1 MELRLPN
8 ITATDTAGRLNQLQR
23 YLYALVEQL
32 NWEMGTASSLPAT
45 QSVTVPKAAPE
56 ETFSAIKSLIIKSAD
71 IIEAYSDK
79 ITQTLE
85 GKYVAQSQFGTF
97 TEETNQVLE
106 QTATNVEQ
114 LFSNLQRM
122 ESSLGGIES
131 TLIGVNA
138 YLRSGLLYYD
148 ESGVPIYGLEVGQQT
163 QVDGETV
170 FNKYARFTAGKLSFY
185 DANDN
190 EVAYISDYKL
200 HITNVEVGGTLRQG
214 HFQDSTQADGSI
226 VTKFFR

>member
-1 MELRLPN
+1 MDLRLPN
-8 ITATDTAGRLNQLQR
+8 ITAPDTAGKLNQLQR

-32 NWEMGTASSLPAT
+32 NWELGTASAPAT
-45 QSVTVPKAAPE
+45 PQTIAAPTPAPA
-56 ETFSAIKSLIIKSAD
+56 ETFSSIKSLIIKSAD
-71 IIEAYSDK
+71 IVQAYSDK

-85 GKYVAQSQFGTF
+85 GKYVAQSEFGTF
-97 TEETNQVLE
+97 SEETAQVLE
-106 QTATNVEQ
+106 QTSKEVEQ
-114 LFSNLQRM
+114 LFSNLQR
-122 ESSLGGIES
+122 IES

-148 ESGVPIYGLEVGQQT
+148 AGGVPVYGLEVGQQT
-163 QVDGETV
+163 QVDGQTV

-185 DANDN
+185 DANAN

>member
-8 ITATDTAGRLNQLQR
+8 ITATDTAGKLNQLQR

-32 NWEMGTASSLPAT
+32 NWEMGTSASPTAQT
-45 QSVTVPKAAPE
+45 VTAPKPAPE
-56 ETFSAIKSLIIKSAD
+56 QTFSSIKSLIIKSAD

-97 TEETNQVLE
+97 TEETAQVLE
-106 QTATNVEQ
+106 QTSTEVAQ
-114 LFSNLQRM
+114 LFSNLQR
-122 ESSLGGIES
+122 IES

-148 ESGVPIYGLEVGQQT
+148 DSGVPVYGLEVGQQT
-163 QVDGETV
+163 QVEGETV

>member
-1 MELRLPN
+1 MDLRLPN
-8 ITATDTAGRLNQLQR
+8 ITAPDTAGKLNQLQR

-32 NWEMGTASSLPAT
+32 NWELGTASAPAT
-45 QSVTVPKAAPE
+45 PQTIAAPTPAPA
-56 ETFSAIKSLIIKSAD
+56 ETFSSIKSLIIKSAD
-71 IIEAYSDK
+71 IVQAYSDK

-85 GKYVAQSQFGTF
+85 GKYVAQSEFGTF
-97 TEETNQVLE
+97 SEETAQVLE
-106 QTATNVEQ
+106 QTSKEVEQ
-114 LFSNLQRM
+114 LFSNLQR
-122 ESSLGGIES
+122 IES

-148 ESGVPIYGLEVGQQT
+148 AGGVPVYGLEVGQQT

>member
-1 MELRLPN
+1 MDLRLPN
-8 ITATDTAGRLNQLQR
+8 ITAPDTAGKLNQLQR

-32 NWEMGTASSLPAT
+32 NWELGTASAPAT
-45 QSVTVPKAAPE
+45 PQTIAAPTPAPA
-56 ETFSAIKSLIIKSAD
+56 ETFSSIKSLIIKSAD
-71 IIEAYSDK
+71 IVQAYSDK

-85 GKYVAQSQFGTF
+85 GKYVAQSEFGTF
-97 TEETNQVLE
+97 SEETAQVLE
-106 QTATNVEQ
+106 QTSKEVEQ
-114 LFSNLQRM
+114 LFSNLQR
-122 ESSLGGIES
+122 IES

-148 ESGVPIYGLEVGQQT
+148 AGGVPVYGLEVGQQT
-163 QVDGETV
+163 QVDGQTV

>member
-1 MELRLPN
+1 MDLRLPN
-8 ITATDTAGRLNQLQR
+8 ITAPDTAGKLNQLQR

-32 NWEMGTASSLPAT
+32 NWELGTSSSSAPQTVALPK
-45 QSVTVPKAAPE
+45 PAPA
-56 ETFSAIKSLIIKSAD
+56 ETFSSIKSLIIKSAD
-71 IIEAYSDK
+71 IVQAYSDK

-85 GKYVAQSQFGTF
+85 GKYVAQSEFGTF
-97 TEETNQVLE
+97 TEETAQTLE
-106 QTATNVEQ
+106 QTSREVEQ
-114 LFSNLQRM
+114 LFSNLQR
-122 ESSLGGIES
+122 IES

-148 ESGVPIYGLEVGQQT
+148 DSGVPIYGLEVGQQT
-163 QVDGETV
+163 QVDGQTV

-200 HITNVEVGGTLRQG
+200 HITNVEVGGTYRQG

>member
-1 MELRLPN
+1 MDLRLPN
-8 ITATDTAGRLNQLQR
+8 ITAPDTAGKLNQLQR

-32 NWEMGTASSLPAT
+32 NWELGTASAPAT
-45 QSVTVPKAAPE
+45 PQTIAAPTPAPA
-56 ETFSAIKSLIIKSAD
+56 ETFSSIKSLIIKSAD
-71 IIEAYSDK
+71 IVQAYGDK

-85 GKYVAQSQFGTF
+85 GKYVAQSEFGTF
-97 TEETNQVLE
+97 TEETAQVLE
-106 QTATNVEQ
+106 QTSKEVEQ
-114 LFSNLQRM
+114 LFSNLQR
-122 ESSLGGIES
+122 IES

-148 ESGVPIYGLEVGQQT
+148 AGGVPVYGLEVGQQT
-163 QVDGETV
+163 QVDGQTV

>member
-1 MELRLPN
+1 MDLRLPN
-8 ITATDTAGRLNQLQR
+8 ITAPDTAGKLNQLQR

-32 NWEMGTASSLPAT
+32 NWELGTASAPAT
-45 QSVTVPKAAPE
+45 PQTIAAPTPAPA
-56 ETFSAIKSLIIKSAD
+56 ETFSSIKSLIIKSAD
-71 IIEAYSDK
+71 IVQAYGDK

-85 GKYVAQSQFGTF
+85 GKYVAQSEFGTF
-97 TEETNQVLE
+97 SEETAQVLE
-106 QTATNVEQ
+106 QTSKEVEQ
-114 LFSNLQRM
+114 LFSNLQR
-122 ESSLGGIES
+122 IES

-148 ESGVPIYGLEVGQQT
+148 AGGVPVYGLEVGQQT
-163 QVDGETV
+163 QVDGQTV

>member
-1 MELRLPN
+1 MDLRLPN
-8 ITATDTAGRLNQLQR
+8 ITAPDTAGKLNQLQR

-32 NWEMGTASSLPAT
+32 NWELGTASAPAT
-45 QSVTVPKAAPE
+45 PQTIAAPTPAPA
-56 ETFSAIKSLIIKSAD
+56 ETFSSIKSLIIKSAD
-71 IIEAYSDK
+71 IVQAYSDK

-85 GKYVAQSQFGTF
+85 GKYVAQSEFGTF
-97 TEETNQVLE
+97 SEETAQVLE
-106 QTATNVEQ
+106 QTSKEVEQ
-114 LFSNLQRM
+114 LFSNLQR
-122 ESSLGGIES
+122 IES

-148 ESGVPIYGLEVGQQT
+148 AGGVPVYGLEVGQQT
-163 QVDGETV
+163 QVDGQTV

-200 HITNVEVGGTLRQG
+200 HIKIGRAHV
-214 HFQDSTQADGSI
+214 
-226 VTKFFR
+226 

>member
-1 MELRLPN
+1 MDLRLPN
-8 ITATDTAGRLNQLQR
+8 LTATDTAGKLNQLQR

-32 NWEMGTASSLPAT
+32 NWELGTASAPAT
-45 QSVTVPKAAPE
+45 PQTIAAPTPAPA
-56 ETFSAIKSLIIKSAD
+56 ETFSSIKSLIIKSAD
-71 IIEAYSDK
+71 IVQAYGDK
-79 ITQTLE
+79 ITQTLA
-85 GKYVAQSQFGTF
+85 GKYVAQSEFGTF
-97 TEETNQVLE
+97 TEETVQVLE
-106 QTATNVEQ
+106 QTSKEVEQ
-114 LFSNLQRM
+114 LFSNLQR
-122 ESSLGGIES
+122 IES

-148 ESGVPIYGLEVGQQT
+148 AGGVPVYGLEVGQQT
-163 QVDGETV
+163 QVDGQTV

-200 HITNVEVGGTLRQG
+200 HITNVEVGGTYRQG

>member
-1 MELRLPN
+1 
-8 ITATDTAGRLNQLQR
+8 
-23 YLYALVEQL
+23 
-32 NWEMGTASSLPAT
+32 MGTSSSSAPQTVALPK
-45 QSVTVPKAAPE
+45 PAPA
-56 ETFSAIKSLIIKSAD
+56 ETFSSIKSLIIKSAD
-71 IIEAYSDK
+71 IVQAYSDK

-85 GKYVAQSQFGTF
+85 GKYVAQSEFGTF
-97 TEETNQVLE
+97 SEETAQVLE
-106 QTATNVEQ
+106 QTSKEVEQ
-114 LFSNLQRM
+114 LFSNLQR
-122 ESSLGGIES
+122 IES

-148 ESGVPIYGLEVGQQT
+148 AGGVPVYGLEVGQQT
-163 QVDGETV
+163 QVDGQTV

-214 HFQDSTQADGSI
+214 HFQDSTQADGSV

>member
-1 MELRLPN
+1 MDLRLPN
-8 ITATDTAGRLNQLQR
+8 ITAPDTAGKLNQLQR

-32 NWEMGTASSLPAT
+32 NWELGASAPSAPQT
-45 QSVTVPKAAPE
+45 IAAPKPAPA
-56 ETFSAIKSLIIKSAD
+56 ETFSSIKSLIIKSAD

-85 GKYVAQSQFGTF
+85 GKYVAQSEFGTF
-97 TEETNQVLE
+97 TEETAQTLE
-106 QTATNVEQ
+106 QTAREVTQ
-114 LFSNLQRM
+114 LFSNLQR
-122 ESSLGGIES
+122 IES

-148 ESGVPIYGLEVGQQT
+148 DSGVPIYGLEVGQQT

-190 EVAYISDYKL
+190 EVAYISDYQL
-200 HITNVEVGGTLRQG
+200 HITNVEVGGTYRQG
-214 HFQDSTQADGSI
+214 HFQDSTQADGSVI
-226 VTKFFR
+226 TKFFR

>member
-32 NWEMGTASSLPAT
+32 NWEMGTSPSPTT
-45 QSVTVPKAAPE
+45 QTVTVPKPVPE
-56 ETFSAIKSLIIKSAD
+56 ETFSSIKSLIIKSAD

-79 ITQTLE
+79 ISQTLE

-97 TEETNQVLE
+97 TEETALSLE

-148 ESGVPIYGLEVGQQT
+148 DSGVPIYGLEVGQQT
-163 QVDGETV
+163 QLDGETV

-200 HITNVEVGGTLRQG
+200 HITNVEVGGTFRQG

>member
-1 MELRLPN
+1 MDLRLPN
-8 ITATDTAGRLNQLQR
+8 LTAPDTAGKLNQLQR

-32 NWEMGTASSLPAT
+32 NWELGTASAPAT
-45 QSVTVPKAAPE
+45 PQTIAAPTPAPE
-56 ETFSAIKSLIIKSAD
+56 ETFSSIKSLIIKSAD
-71 IIEAYSDK
+71 IVQAYGDK

-85 GKYVAQSQFGTF
+85 GKYVAQSEFGTF
-97 TEETNQVLE
+97 TEETAQTLE
-106 QTATNVEQ
+106 QTSKEVEQ
-114 LFSNLQRM
+114 LFSNLQR
-122 ESSLGGIES
+122 IES

-148 ESGVPIYGLEVGQQT
+148 AGGVPVYGLEVGQQT
-163 QVDGETV
+163 QVDGQTV

-200 HITNVEVGGTLRQG
+200 HITNVEVGGTYRQG
-214 HFQDSTQADGSI
+214 HFQDSTQADGSV

>member
-1 MELRLPN
+1 MDLRLPN
-8 ITATDTAGRLNQLQR
+8 ITAPDTAGKLNQLQR

-32 NWEMGTASSLPAT
+32 NWELGTASAPAT
-45 QSVTVPKAAPE
+45 PQTIAAPTPAPA
-56 ETFSAIKSLIIKSAD
+56 ETFSSIKSLIIKSAD
-71 IIEAYSDK
+71 IVQAYSDK

-85 GKYVAQSQFGTF
+85 GKYVAQSEFGTF
-97 TEETNQVLE
+97 SEETAQVLE
-106 QTATNVEQ
+106 QTSKEVEQ
-114 LFSNLQRM
+114 LFSNLQR
-122 ESSLGGIES
+122 IES

-148 ESGVPIYGLEVGQQT
+148 AGGVPVYGLEVGQQT
-163 QVDGETV
+163 QVDGQTV

-185 DANDN
+185 AANDN

>member
-1 MELRLPN
+1 MDLRLPN
-8 ITATDTAGRLNQLQR
+8 ITAPDTAGKLNQLQR

-32 NWEMGTASSLPAT
+32 NWELGTSSSSAPQTVALPK
-45 QSVTVPKAAPE
+45 PAPA
-56 ETFSAIKSLIIKSAD
+56 ETFSSIKSLIIKSAD
-71 IIEAYSDK
+71 IVQAYSDK

-85 GKYVAQSQFGTF
+85 GKYVAQSEFGTYS
-97 TEETNQVLE
+97 EETAQVLE
-106 QTATNVEQ
+106 QTSREVEQ
-114 LFSNLQRM
+114 LFSNLQR
-122 ESSLGGIES
+122 IES

-148 ESGVPIYGLEVGQQT
+148 DSGVPIYGLEVGQQT
-163 QVDGETV
+163 QVDGQTV

-200 HITNVEVGGTLRQG
+200 HITNVEVGGTYRQG

>member
-1 MELRLPN
+1 MDLRLPN
-8 ITATDTAGRLNQLQR
+8 ITAPDTAGKLNQLQR

-32 NWEMGTASSLPAT
+32 NWELGTASAPAT
-45 QSVTVPKAAPE
+45 PQTIAAPTPAPA
-56 ETFSAIKSLIIKSAD
+56 ETFSSIKSLIIKSAD
-71 IIEAYSDK
+71 IVQAYSDK

-85 GKYVAQSQFGTF
+85 GKYVAQSEFGTF
-97 TEETNQVLE
+97 SEETAQVLE
-106 QTATNVEQ
+106 QTSKEVEQ
-114 LFSNLQRM
+114 HFSNLQR
-122 ESSLGGIES
+122 IES

-148 ESGVPIYGLEVGQQT
+148 AGGAPIYGLEVGQQT

-190 EVAYISDYKL
+190 EVAYISGYKL
-200 HITNVEVGGTLRQG
+200 HITNVGVGGTLRQG

>member
-1 MELRLPN
+1 MDLRLPN
-8 ITATDTAGRLNQLQR
+8 ITAPDTAGKLNQLQR

-32 NWEMGTASSLPAT
+32 NWELGTASAPAT
-45 QSVTVPKAAPE
+45 PQTIAAPTPAPA
-56 ETFSAIKSLIIKSAD
+56 ETFSSIKSLIIKSAD
-71 IIEAYSDK
+71 IVQAYSDK

-85 GKYVAQSQFGTF
+85 GKYVAQSEFGTF
-97 TEETNQVLE
+97 TEETAQVLA
-106 QTATNVEQ
+106 QTSKEVEQ
-114 LFSNLQRM
+114 LFSNLQR
-122 ESSLGGIES
+122 IES

-148 ESGVPIYGLEVGQQT
+148 AGGVPVYGLEVGQQT
-163 QVDGETV
+163 QVDGQTV

>member
-1 MELRLPN
+1 MDLRLPN
-8 ITATDTAGRLNQLQR
+8 ITAPDTAGKLNQLQR

-32 NWEMGTASSLPAT
+32 NWELGTASAPAT
-45 QSVTVPKAAPE
+45 PQTIAAPTPAPA
-56 ETFSAIKSLIIKSAD
+56 ETFSSIKSLIIKSAD
-71 IIEAYSDK
+71 IVQAYSDK

-85 GKYVAQSQFGTF
+85 GKYVAQSEFGTF
-97 TEETNQVLE
+97 SEETAQVLE
-106 QTATNVEQ
+106 QTSKEVEQ
-114 LFSNLQRM
+114 LFSNLQR
-122 ESSLGGIES
+122 IES

-148 ESGVPIYGLEVGQQT
+148 AGGVPVYGLEVGQQT
-163 QVDGETV
+163 QVDGQTV

-200 HITNVEVGGTLRQG
+200 HITNVEVGGTYRQG

>member
-1 MELRLPN
+1 MDLRLPN
-8 ITATDTAGRLNQLQR
+8 ITAPDTAGKLNQLQR

-32 NWEMGTASSLPAT
+32 NWELGTSSSSAPQTVALPK
-45 QSVTVPKAAPE
+45 PAPA
-56 ETFSAIKSLIIKSAD
+56 ETFSSIKSLIIKSAD
-71 IIEAYSDK
+71 IVQAYSDK

-85 GKYVAQSQFGTF
+85 GKYVAQSEFGTF
-97 TEETNQVLE
+97 SEETAQVLE
-106 QTATNVEQ
+106 QTSKEVEQ
-114 LFSNLQRM
+114 LFSNLQR
-122 ESSLGGIES
+122 IES

-148 ESGVPIYGLEVGQQT
+148 AGGVPVYGLEVGQQT
-163 QVDGETV
+163 QVDGQTV

>member
-1 MELRLPN
+1 MDLRLPN
-8 ITATDTAGRLNQLQR
+8 ITAPDTAGKLNQLQR

-32 NWEMGTASSLPAT
+32 NWELGTASAPAT
-45 QSVTVPKAAPE
+45 PQTIAAPTPAPA
-56 ETFSAIKSLIIKSAD
+56 ETFSSIKSLIIKSAD
-71 IIEAYSDK
+71 IVQAYSDK

-85 GKYVAQSQFGTF
+85 GKYVAQSEFGTF
-97 TEETNQVLE
+97 TEETAQVLE
-106 QTATNVEQ
+106 QTSKEAEQ
-114 LFSNLQRM
+114 LFSNLQR
-122 ESSLGGIES
+122 IES

-148 ESGVPIYGLEVGQQT
+148 AGGVPVYGLEVGQQT
-163 QVDGETV
+163 QVDGQTV

>member
-1 MELRLPN
+1 MDLRLPN
-8 ITATDTAGRLNQLQR
+8 ITAPDTAGKLNQLQR

-32 NWEMGTASSLPAT
+32 NWELGTASAPAT
-45 QSVTVPKAAPE
+45 PQTIAAPTPAPA
-56 ETFSAIKSLIIKSAD
+56 ETFSSIKSLIIKSAD
-71 IIEAYSDK
+71 IVQAYSDK

-85 GKYVAQSQFGTF
+85 GKYVAQSEFGTF
-97 TEETNQVLE
+97 SEETAQVLE
-106 QTATNVEQ
+106 QTSKEVEQ
-114 LFSNLQRM
+114 LFSNLQR
-122 ESSLGGIES
+122 IES

-148 ESGVPIYGLEVGQQT
+148 AGGVPVYGLEVGQQT
-163 QVDGETV
+163 QVDGQTV

-200 HITNVEVGGTLRQG
+200 HITNVEVGGTYRQG
-214 HFQDSTQADGSI
+214 HFQDSTQADGSV

>member
-1 MELRLPN
+1 MDLRLPN
-8 ITATDTAGRLNQLQR
+8 LTATDTAGKLNQLQR

-32 NWEMGTASSLPAT
+32 NWELGTASAPAT
-45 QSVTVPKAAPE
+45 PQTIAAPTPAPA
-56 ETFSAIKSLIIKSAD
+56 ETFSSIKSLIIKSAD
-71 IIEAYSDK
+71 IVQAYGDK

-85 GKYVAQSQFGTF
+85 GKYVAQSEFGTF
-97 TEETNQVLE
+97 TEETAQVLE
-106 QTATNVEQ
+106 QTSKEVEQ
-114 LFSNLQRM
+114 LFSNLQR
-122 ESSLGGIES
+122 IES

-148 ESGVPIYGLEVGQQT
+148 AGGVPVYGLEVGQQT
-163 QVDGETV
+163 QVDGQTV

-200 HITNVEVGGTLRQG
+200 HITNVEVGGTYRQG

>member
-1 MELRLPN
+1 MDLRLPN
-8 ITATDTAGRLNQLQR
+8 ITATDTAGKLNQLQR

-32 NWEMGTASSLPAT
+32 NWEMGTSAASAPQTVNLPK
-45 QSVTVPKAAPE
+45 PAPA
-56 ETFSAIKSLIIKSAD
+56 ETFSSIKSLIIKSAD
-71 IIEAYSDK
+71 IVQAYSDK

-85 GKYVAQSQFGTF
+85 GKYVAQSEFGTF
-97 TEETNQVLE
+97 TEETAQTLE
-106 QTATNVEQ
+106 QTSTEVTQ
-114 LFSNLQRM
+114 LFSNLQR
-122 ESSLGGIES
+122 IES

-148 ESGVPIYGLEVGQQT
+148 DSGAPIYGLEVGQQT

-190 EVAYISDYKL
+190 EVAYISDYQL
-200 HITNVEVGGTLRQG
+200 HITNVEVGGTYRQG

>member
-1 MELRLPN
+1 MDLRLPN
-8 ITATDTAGRLNQLQR
+8 ITAPDTAGKLNQLQR

-32 NWEMGTASSLPAT
+32 NWELGTASAPAT
-45 QSVTVPKAAPE
+45 PQTIAAPTPAPA
-56 ETFSAIKSLIIKSAD
+56 ETFSSIKSLIIKSAD
-71 IIEAYSDK
+71 IVQAYSDK

-85 GKYVAQSQFGTF
+85 GKYVAQSEFGTF
-97 TEETNQVLE
+97 SEETAQVLE
-106 QTATNVEQ
+106 QTSKEVEQ
-114 LFSNLQRM
+114 LFSNLQR
-122 ESSLGGIES
+122 IES

-148 ESGVPIYGLEVGQQT
+148 AGGVPVYGLEVGQQT
-163 QVDGETV
+163 QVDGQTV

-214 HFQDSTQADGSI
+214 HFQDSTQADGSV

>member
-32 NWEMGTASSLPAT
+32 NWEMGTSPSPTT
-45 QSVTVPKAAPE
+45 QTVTVPKAVPE
-56 ETFSAIKSLIIKSAD
+56 ETFSSIKSLIIKSAD

-97 TEETNQVLE
+97 TEETALSLE
-106 QTATNVEQ
+106 QTSKEVEQ
-114 LFSNLQRM
+114 LFSNLQR
-122 ESSLGGIES
+122 IES

-148 ESGVPIYGLEVGQQT
+148 AGGAPIYGLEVGQQT
-163 QVDGETV
+163 QLDGETV

-200 HITNVEVGGTLRQG
+200 HITNVEVGGTFRQG

>member
-1 MELRLPN
+1 MDLRLPN
-8 ITATDTAGRLNQLQR
+8 ITAPDTAGKLNQLQR

-32 NWEMGTASSLPAT
+32 NWELGTASAPAT
-45 QSVTVPKAAPE
+45 PQTIAAPTPAPA
-56 ETFSAIKSLIIKSAD
+56 ETFSSIKSLIIKSAD
-71 IIEAYSDK
+71 IVQAYSDK

-85 GKYVAQSQFGTF
+85 GKYVAQSEFGTF
-97 TEETNQVLE
+97 SEETAQVLE
-106 QTATNVEQ
+106 QTSKEVEQ
-114 LFSNLQRM
+114 LFSNFQR
-122 ESSLGGIES
+122 IES

-148 ESGVPIYGLEVGQQT
+148 AGGVPVYGLEVGQQT
-163 QVDGETV
+163 QVDGQTV